1 MAQHAL
7 DGEVGL
13 AGIGGT
19 EDCRDVAN
27 AVCDIEAHS
36 GCLSRGRQA
45 RGIAEWWGKIKGP
58 SQKTRSNSGLGCKA
72 ARRLSVSRQ
81 SAVCPVRRFLPAW
94 RKRRQSRP
102 GWEWWPDTE

>member
-7 DGEVGL
+7 DGEMRL

-19 EDCRDVAN
+19 EDRRDVAN

-58 SQKTRSNSGLGCKA
+58 NQKTRSNSGLACKA
-72 ARRLSVSRQ
+72 ARRLSVSRRF
-81 SAVCPVRRFLPAW
+81 AVYPARRFRPVW
-94 RKRRQSRP
+94 RKRRRSRP
-102 GWEWWPDTE
+102 G